1 MANLR
6 DIRQRI
12 RSIRSMAK
20 ITRAMQM
27 VSISKMK
34 RAQHAATFG
43 IPYAD
48 MLTDILT
55 QVSRYAGMYQH
66 GLMEQRDGG
75 RKLVILVGTDRGL
88 CGSLNT
94 NVFREI
100 AKYDRDT
107 TLFITVGAKAAQ
119 FIQKSGRLLVVDF
132 NYSDPPK
139 LSEARMVC
147 RFAAQ
152 LFLDVEIDS
161 ADIVFS
167 DYISTFKQVPL
178 TWRFL
183 PAGQEQELFDKL
195 PEALRH
201 TKAEESQ
208 KEIKDIGEFE
218 FEPDVKTV
226 YESLLLRSLDYQLL
240 QIMREVRAS
249 EHSAR
254 MVSMKQASDNAR
266 DMDNRLQLI
275 HNNLRQASITKE
287 LLEIG
292 SASTAGGSF

>member
-6 DIRQRI
+6 DIRRRI
-12 RSIRSMAK
+12 KSIRSMAK
-20 ITRAMQM
+20 ITKAMQM

-48 MLTDILT
+48 MLNDILT
-55 QVSRYAGMYQH
+55 QVTQYLGTYQH
-66 GLMEQRDGG
+66 GLMEQRAGD
-75 RKLVILVGTDRGL
+75 RKLIILVGTDRGL

-94 NVFREI
+94 NIFREA

-107 TLFITVGAKAAQ
+107 TLFVTLGAKAAQ
-119 FIQKSGRLLVVDF
+119 FVQKTGRLLIVDF
-132 NYSDPPK
+132 NYSDSPK

-147 RFAAQ
+147 RFVAQ
-152 LFLDVEIDS
+152 LFLDEEIDS

-167 DYISTFKQVPL
+167 DYVSTFKQVPL
-178 TWRFL
+178 TWSFL
-183 PAGQEQELFDKL
+183 PAGQTQEFFEQM
-195 PEALRH
+195 PETLKR
-201 TKAEESQ
+201 TKIDGVRKSV
-208 KEIKDIGEFE
+208 KDISEFS
-218 FEPDVKTV
+218 FEPDINMV

-254 MVSMKQASDNAR
+254 MVSMKQATDNAR
-266 DMDNRLQLI
+266 DMNNNLQLV

-292 SASTAGGSF
+292 SAAGMDG

>member
-34 RAQHAATFG
+34 RAQHAALFG

>member
-6 DIRQRI
+6 DIRRRI
-12 RSIRSMAK
+12 KSIRSMAK
-20 ITRAMQM
+20 ITKAMQM

-34 RAQHAATFG
+34 RAQQAATLG

-48 MLTDILT
+48 MLNDILT
-55 QVSRYAGMYQH
+55 QVTQYVGAYQH
-66 GLMEQRDGG
+66 GLMVKRQSD
-75 RKLVILVGTDRGL
+75 RKLIILVGTDRGL

-94 NVFREI
+94 NIFREA

-107 TLFITVGAKAAQ
+107 TLFVTLGAKATQ
-119 FIQKSGRLLVVDF
+119 FVQKTGRLLIVDF
-132 NYSDPPK
+132 DYSDQPK

-147 RFAAQ
+147 RFVAQ
-152 LFLDVEIDS
+152 LFLDDEIDS
-161 ADIVFS
+161 VDVVFS
-167 DYISTFKQVPL
+167 DYVSTFKQVPL

-183 PAGQEQELFDKL
+183 PVGQAQEFFDQM
-195 PEALRH
+195 PEALKR
-201 TKAEESQ
+201 TKIAEMQ
-208 KEIKDIGEFE
+208 KSVKDIGEFD
-218 FEPDVKTV
+218 FEPDVNTV

-254 MVSMKQASDNAR
+254 MVSMKQATDNAR
-266 DMDNRLQLI
+266 DMNNRLQLV

-292 SASTAGGSF
+292 SAAGADG

>member
-6 DIRQRI
+6 DIRSRI
-12 RSIRSMAK
+12 KAIKSMAK
-20 ITRAMQM
+20 ITKAMQM

-34 RAQHAATFG
+34 RAQQAALLG

-48 MLTDILT
+48 MLNEILT
-55 QVSRYAGMYQH
+55 QASQHVGAYQH
-66 GLMEQRDGG
+66 GLMENRNGT
-75 RKLVILVGTDRGL
+75 RKLIILVGTDRGL
-88 CGSLNT
+88 CGSLNS
-94 NVFREI
+94 NIFREV

-107 TLFITVGAKAAQ
+107 TLFVTIGAKAAQ
-119 FIQKSGRLLVVDF
+119 FVQKTGRLLIVDF
-132 NYSDPPK
+132 NYSDQPK
-139 LSEARMVC
+139 LSEARMVG
-147 RFAAQ
+147 RFVTQ
-152 LFLDVEIDS
+152 LFMDDEIDS

-183 PAGQEQELFDKL
+183 PAGQSQEFFDLMPETLKRTKL
-195 PEALRH
+195 
-201 TKAEESQ
+201 AEIQ
-208 KEIKDIGEFE
+208 NGVKDIAEFD
-218 FEPDVKTV
+218 FEPDVGTV
-226 YESLLLRSLDYQLL
+226 CESLLLRSLDYQLL

-254 MVSMKQASDNAR
+254 MVSMKQATDNAR
-266 DMDNRLQLI
+266 DMNNALQLV

-292 SASTAGGSF
+292 SAAGMDG

>member
-6 DIRQRI
+6 DIRRRI
-12 RSIRSMAK
+12 KSIHSMAK
-20 ITRAMQM
+20 ITKAMQM

-34 RAQHAATFG
+34 HAQQSALLG

-48 MLTDILT
+48 MLNDILT
-55 QVSRYAGMYQH
+55 QVTQYVGTYQH
-66 GLMEQRDGG
+66 GLMEKRDGD
-75 RKLVILVGTDRGL
+75 RKLIILVGTDRGL
-88 CGSLNT
+88 CGSLNS
-94 NVFREI
+94 NIFREVT
-100 AKYDRDT
+100 KYDRDT
-107 TLFITVGAKAAQ
+107 TLFVTIGAKAAQ
-119 FIQKSGRLLVVDF
+119 FVQKSGRLLIVDF
-132 NYSDPPK
+132 NYSDQPK

-147 RFAAQ
+147 RFVAQ
-152 LFLDVEIDS
+152 LFLDDEIDS

-167 DYISTFKQVPL
+167 DYVSTFKQIPL

-183 PAGQEQELFDKL
+183 PAGQQQEFFDL
-195 PEALRH
+195 MPEALKR
-201 TKAEESQ
+201 TKVEASQ
-208 KEIKDIGEFE
+208 NSVKGIGEFE
-218 FEPDVKTV
+218 FEPDVHTV

-254 MVSMKQASDNAR
+254 MVSMKQATDNAR
-266 DMDNRLQLI
+266 DINNGLQLV

-292 SASTAGGSF
+292 SAAAAEG

>member
-6 DIRQRI
+6 DIRRRI
-12 RSIRSMAK
+12 KSIRSMAK
-20 ITRAMQM
+20 ITKAMQM

-34 RAQHAATFG
+34 RAQQAALYG

-48 MLTDILT
+48 MLNDILT
-55 QVSRYAGMYQH
+55 QVTQYIGTYQH
-66 GLMEQRDGG
+66 GLMEQRNGE
-75 RKLVILVGTDRGL
+75 RKLIILVGTDRGL

-94 NVFREI
+94 NIFREVV
-100 AKYDRDT
+100 KYDRDN
-107 TLFITVGAKAAQ
+107 TLFVTIGAKAAQ
-119 FIQKSGRLLVVDF
+119 FVQKTGRLLIVDF
-132 NYSDPPK
+132 DYSDQPK

-147 RFAAQ
+147 RFVAQ
-152 LFLDVEIDS
+152 LFMDDEIDS

-167 DYISTFKQVPL
+167 DYVSTFKQVPL

-183 PAGQEQELFDKL
+183 PAGQSQEFFDLMPETLRRTKMEQAQQGLKN
-195 PEALRH
+195 
-201 TKAEESQ
+201 
-208 KEIKDIGEFE
+208 IVEFS
-218 FEPDVKTV
+218 FEPNANTV

-254 MVSMKQASDNAR
+254 MVSMKQATDNAR
-266 DMDNRLQLI
+266 DMNNSLQLV

-292 SASTAGGSF
+292 SAAGIDG

>member
-12 RSIRSMAK
+12 QAIRSMAK
-20 ITRAMQM
+20 ITKAMQM
-27 VSISKMK
+27 VALSKMK
-34 RAQHAATFG
+34 RAQQAATSG

-48 MLTDILT
+48 MLNDILT
-55 QVSRYAGMYQH
+55 QVTQRIGTYQH
-66 GLMEQRDGG
+66 GLMSERTGD
-75 RKLVILVGTDRGL
+75 RKLIILVGTDRGL

-94 NVFREI
+94 NIFREVV
-100 AKYDRDT
+100 KYDRDT
-107 TLFITVGAKAAQ
+107 TMFVTIGAKAAQ
-119 FIQKSGRLLVVDF
+119 FVQKTGRLLIVDF
-132 NYSDPPK
+132 NYSDSPK

-147 RFAAQ
+147 RFVAQ
-152 LFLDVEIDS
+152 LFMDDEIDS

-167 DYISTFKQVPL
+167 DYVSTFKQVPL

-183 PAGQEQELFDKL
+183 PAGQSQEFFDLMPDTLK
-195 PEALRH
+195 R
-201 TKAEESQ
+201 TKIAAMQNGVKGIAEF
-208 KEIKDIGEFE
+208 D
-218 FEPDVKTV
+218 FEPDVNTV

-254 MVSMKQASDNAR
+254 MVSMKQATDNAR
-266 DMDNRLQLI
+266 DMNDRLQLV

-287 LLEIG
+287 LLELS
-292 SASTAGGSF
+292 SAAGADG

>member
-12 RSIRSMAK
+12 KAIGSMAK
-20 ITRAMQM
+20 ITKAMQM
-27 VSISKMK
+27 VAVSKMK
-34 RAQHAATFG
+34 RAQLAATDG

-48 MLTDILT
+48 MLTDILM
-55 QVSRYAGMYQH
+55 QVSLHIGDYEH
-66 GLMEQRDGG
+66 GLMEERSGA
-75 RKLVILVGTDRGL
+75 RKMVILVSTDRGL

-94 NVFREI
+94 NVFREVT
-100 AKYDRDT
+100 KYDRDT
-107 TLFITVGAKAAQ
+107 TLFVTVGAKATQ
-119 FIQKSGRLLVVDF
+119 FIQRTGRQLIVDF
-132 NYSDPPK
+132 DYSDSPQ

-147 RFAAQ
+147 RFVSQ
-152 LFLDVEIDS
+152 LFLDDEIDS
-161 ADIVFS
+161 VEVIFS

-178 TWRFL
+178 IWHLL
-183 PAGQEQELFDKL
+183 PVGLVQESFEQM
-195 PEALRH
+195 PESLKH
-201 TKAEESQ
+201 VQQGVKDNSAEAMVQ
-208 KEIKDIGEFE
+208 FEI
-218 FEPDVKTV
+218 EPDLNRV
-226 YESLLLRSLDYQLL
+226 YEGLLLRSLDYQLL

-266 DMDNRLQLI
+266 DMNRNLQLI

-292 SASTAGGSF
+292 SAAAAE

>member
-6 DIRQRI
+6 DIRRRI
-12 RSIRSMAK
+12 KSIRSMAK
-20 ITRAMQM
+20 ITKAMQM

-34 RAQHAATFG
+34 RAQHAAALG

-48 MLTDILT
+48 MLSDILMQVT
-55 QVSRYAGMYQH
+55 QYAGTYQH
-66 GLMEQRDGG
+66 GLMAKRRGD
-75 RKLVILVGTDRGL
+75 RKLIILVGTDRGL

-94 NVFREI
+94 NIFREV
-100 AKYDRDT
+100 AKYDRDS
-107 TLFITVGAKAAQ
+107 TLFVTLGAKAAQ
-119 FIQKSGRLLVVDF
+119 FVQRTGRLLVVDF
-132 NYSDPPK
+132 NYSDSPK

-147 RFAAQ
+147 RFVAQ
-152 LFLDVEIDS
+152 LFLDDEMDS

-167 DYISTFKQVPL
+167 DFVSTFKQVPL

-183 PAGQEQELFDKL
+183 PVGQSQESFDQL
-195 PEALRH
+195 PEALRR
-201 TKAEESQ
+201 TKMAEMQESV
-208 KEIKDIGEFE
+208 KDNGEFD
-218 FEPDVKTV
+218 FEPDVNTV
-226 YESLLLRSLDYQLL
+226 YESLLLHSLDHQLL

-254 MVSMKQASDNAR
+254 MVSMKQATDNAR
-266 DMDNRLQLI
+266 DMNNKLQLV

-292 SASTAGGSF
+292 SAAGMDG

>member
-6 DIRQRI
+6 DIRRRI
-12 RSIRSMAK
+12 KSIHSMAK
-20 ITRAMQM
+20 ITKAMQM

-34 RAQHAATFG
+34 HAQQSALLG

-48 MLTDILT
+48 MLNDILT
-55 QVSRYAGMYQH
+55 QVTQYVGTYQH
-66 GLMEQRDGG
+66 GLMEKRDGD
-75 RKLVILVGTDRGL
+75 RKLIILVGTDRGL
-88 CGSLNT
+88 CGSLNS
-94 NVFREI
+94 NIFREVT
-100 AKYDRDT
+100 KYDRDT
-107 TLFITVGAKAAQ
+107 TLFVTIGAKAAQ
-119 FIQKSGRLLVVDF
+119 FVQKSGRLLIVDF
-132 NYSDPPK
+132 NYSDQPK

-147 RFAAQ
+147 RFVAQ
-152 LFLDVEIDS
+152 LFLDDEIDS

-167 DYISTFKQVPL
+167 DYVSTFKQIPL

-183 PAGQEQELFDKL
+183 PAGQQQEFFDL
-195 PEALRH
+195 MPEALKR
-201 TKAEESQ
+201 TKVEATQNSV
-208 KEIKDIGEFE
+208 KGIGEFE
-218 FEPDVKTV
+218 FEPDVHTV

-254 MVSMKQASDNAR
+254 MVSMKQATDNAR
-266 DMDNRLQLI
+266 DINNGLQLV

-292 SASTAGGSF
+292 SAAAAEG

>member
-1 MANLR
+1 
-6 DIRQRI
+6 
-12 RSIRSMAK
+12 MAK
-20 ITRAMQM
+20 ITKAMQM

-34 RAQHAATFG
+34 RAQQAALYG

-48 MLTDILT
+48 MLNDILT
-55 QVSRYAGMYQH
+55 QVTQYVGAYQH
-66 GLMEQRDGG
+66 GLMEQREGV
-75 RKLVILVGTDRGL
+75 RKLIVLVGTDRGL

-94 NVFREI
+94 NIFREV

-107 TLFITVGAKAAQ
+107 TLFVTIGAKAAQ
-119 FIQKSGRLLVVDF
+119 FVQKSGRLLIVDF
-132 NYSDPPK
+132 DYSDQPK

-147 RFAAQ
+147 RFVAQ
-152 LFLDVEIDS
+152 LFLDDEIDS

-183 PAGQEQELFDKL
+183 PAGQSQEFFDQM
-195 PEALRH
+195 PEALKR
-201 TKAEESQ
+201 TRIAEAQ
-208 KEIKDIGEFE
+208 KSMKDIGEFD

-254 MVSMKQASDNAR
+254 MVSMKQATDNAR
-266 DMDNRLQLI
+266 DMNNNLQLV

-292 SASTAGGSF
+292 SAAGMDG

>member
-1 MANLR
+1 
-6 DIRQRI
+6 
-12 RSIRSMAK
+12 
-20 ITRAMQM
+20 M

-34 RAQHAATFG
+34 RAQQAATFG

-48 MLTDILT
+48 MLNDILT
-55 QVSRYAGMYQH
+55 QVTQYVGAYQH
-66 GLMEQRDGG
+66 GLMVKRQSD
-75 RKLVILVGTDRGL
+75 RKLIILVGTDRGL

-94 NVFREI
+94 NIFREA

-107 TLFITVGAKAAQ
+107 TLFVTLGAKAAQ
-119 FIQKSGRLLVVDF
+119 FVQKTGRLLIVDF
-132 NYSDPPK
+132 DYSDQPK

-147 RFAAQ
+147 RFVAQ
-152 LFLDVEIDS
+152 LFLDDEIDS

-183 PAGQEQELFDKL
+183 PVGQAQEFFDQM
-195 PEALRH
+195 PEALKR
-201 TKAEESQ
+201 TKIAEMQ
-208 KEIKDIGEFE
+208 KSVKDIGEFD
-218 FEPDVKTV
+218 FEPDVNTV

-254 MVSMKQASDNAR
+254 MVSMKQATDNAR
-266 DMDNRLQLI
+266 DMNNRLQLV

-292 SASTAGGSF
+292 SAAGADG

>member
-1 MANLR
+1 
-6 DIRQRI
+6 
-12 RSIRSMAK
+12 
-20 ITRAMQM
+20 M

-34 RAQHAATFG
+34 RAQYAATFG

-48 MLTDILT
+48 MLNDILT
-55 QVSRYAGMYQH
+55 QVTRYVGMYRH
-66 GLMEQRDGG
+66 GLMEKREGD

-94 NVFREI
+94 NIFREI
-100 AKYDRDT
+100 VKYDRDT
-107 TLFITVGAKAAQ
+107 TLFVALGAKAAQ
-119 FIQKSGRLLVVDF
+119 YVQKSGRMLVVDF

-147 RFAAQ
+147 RFVTQ
-152 LFLDVEIDS
+152 LFLDDEIDS

-167 DYISTFKQVPL
+167 DYVSTFKQVPL

-183 PAGQEQELFDKL
+183 PVGQEQEFFDTL
-195 PEALRH
+195 PEALKR
-201 TKAEESQ
+201 TKMEEAE
-208 KEIKDIGEFE
+208 KETNGIGEFE
-218 FEPDVKTV
+218 FEPDVNTV

-254 MVSMKQASDNAR
+254 MVSMKQATDNAKEMN
-266 DMDNRLQLI
+266 DRLQLV

-292 SASTAGGSF
+292 SAAGAD